1 MEWWKKLKK
10 IEVEDRRDSS
20 MEMEQDNFCVFPRG
34 SHGVLL
40 EALTTQEE
48 NDASVGFWILFFQV
62 FATIILYYIILYC
75 IKTRFRPEEKKSSLG
90 QVAYSYFLIIGFRSA
105 ILLD

>member
-40 EALTTQEE
+40 EALTTQ
-48 NDASVGFWILFFQV
+48 DSVDFWILFFQV
-62 FATIILYYIILYC
+62 FATIILYYIILYQNS
-75 IKTRFRPEEKKSSLG
+75 I
-90 QVAYSYFLIIGFRSA
+90 
-105 ILLD
+105 